1 VNQHPAILYVSTMK
15 WLIASTLA
23 VCSCINQNEPDVFTT
38 NEVERLLALDTGK
51 IWITTSLKV
60 DGNEIPFDDCEFH
73 NYYYF
78 SSTLNTD
85 TLFYSGSD
93 TICNT
98 LKQDTLS
105 RYSWEVMGNLRGE
118 FSDSI
123 KLTDESGG
131 TEFRTVRHITAKIIE
146 WEYEGNESL
155 YREELGWFVGE
166 FK

>member
-1 VNQHPAILYVSTMK
+1 MGKVELFLKVFRIQKFHCRCVGIS
-15 WLIASTLA
+15 
-23 VCSCINQNEPDVFTT
+23 QNEPDQFTT
-38 NEVERLLALDTGK
+38 NDVERLLALDTGK
-51 IWITTSLKV
+51 IWITTSLKI
-60 DGNEIPFDDCEFH
+60 DGDEILLSDCEFH

-78 SSTLNTD
+78 FSTISAD

-98 LKQDTLS
+98 LKQDTLA
-105 RYSWEVMGNLRGE
+105 RFSWQVMGNLRGQ

-131 TEFRTVRHITAKIIE
+131 TAFRTVRSVTAKILE
-146 WEYEGNESL
+146 WEYEDNESL
-155 YREELGWFVGE
+155 YREELGWFTGE